1 MGTDAQ
7 ITFFNPNETARDRR
21 KEEKMDV
28 EAKQEEKM
36 EKLEESME
44 EYEERMPKFVE
55 MELKR
60 LSEMDYDC
68 LVFAQLGNFKKE
80 NVRESLENAQY

>member
-1 MGTDAQ
+1 
-7 ITFFNPNETARDRR
+7 
-21 KEEKMDV
+21 
-28 EAKQEEKM
+28 
-36 EKLEESME
+36 ME